1 MSIFFAN
8 FRRLSQTLFPRKSAS
23 SAGIPLPHKR
33 DHFVPNF
40 LFVLGVSLKSLL
52 QDGLLVVDALG
63 DDGDVEQ
70 HNQKRPRG
78 SQHQR
83 HSEKLCQGLEKEFC
97 GHIVRLFQH
106 LPISTLVAAD
116 ADDIACC
123 FQLAKSAFDGGF
135 RHAQ

>member
-1 MSIFFAN
+1 MSIFFCE
-8 FRRLSQTLFPRKSAS
+8 LSQNIATFFLRKSADS
-23 SAGIPLPHKR
+23 TGIPLPHKR
-33 DHFVPNF
+33 NHFVANF
-40 LFVLGVSLKSLL
+40 LFVLGVSLKSLI